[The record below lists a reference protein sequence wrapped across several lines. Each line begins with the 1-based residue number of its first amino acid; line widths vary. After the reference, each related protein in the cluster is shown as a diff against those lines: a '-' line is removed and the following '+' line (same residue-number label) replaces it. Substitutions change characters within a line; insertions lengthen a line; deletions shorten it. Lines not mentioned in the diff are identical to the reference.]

1 MDISNEYHYIK
12 VDIHIKIH
20 KNYHLYHKR
29 FIFLIV
35 CYRDDNGKI
44 ICEGFDES
52 PRFHQQLHIIQGLI
66 FSYQSSMC
74 NQPLFVVLVLYCNLK
89 RNIVMRN

>member
-1 MDISNEYHYIK
+1 MLIFILKYT
-12 VDIHIKIH
+12 KIIIYTT
-20 KNYHLYHKR
+20 KGL
-29 FIFLIV
+29 FFLIV
-35 CYRDDNGKI
+35 CYRDDNGEI

-66 FSYQSSMC
+66 FSYQSSIC

-89 RNIVMRN
+89 